1 MIEAVLFVS
10 LALSAMG
17 VVVSAIA
24 IDAITAARSGNLLD
38 NSPRGYAHFNAF
50 RLIGRLFHTPEPDL
64 GPRQRGFLIA
74 ARVCLALHISCAI
87 VWAIIGLGQAG

>member
-1 MIEAVLFVS
+1 MIEAVLFVI
-10 LALSAMG
+10 LAQSAMG
-17 VVVSAIA
+17 VLVSAIA

-64 GPRQRGFLIA
+64 GLASADSSLPLGSVSPSTSHARSRG
-74 ARVCLALHISCAI
+74 RSSD
-87 VWAIIGLGQAG
+87 